1 MSIEAG
7 DPPVEAQEAAEDLEA
22 VADGLH
28 TQHYSTETS
37 VRHSVSAVYSPC
49 SWCLKPRPLQ
59 TVQRHQYF
67 GDGWGELYLCGRCTV
82 LWRLWATLSEAP
94 VGLEEYIL
102 ASVQQYTTF
111 WRGLISAF
119 WAVVP
124 RRA

>member
-1 MSIEAG
+1 MSIGAG
-7 DPPVEAQEAAEDLEA
+7 EPPVEAQEAAEDLES
-22 VADGLH
+22 VANDLH
-28 TQHYSTETS
+28 TQHYGPGPD
-37 VRHSVSAVYSPC
+37 SPQRC
-49 SWCLKPRPLQ
+49 SWCLKPRLLQ
-59 TVQRHQYF
+59 TVQRHLHL
-67 GDGWGELYLCGRCTV
+67 GDDRGELYLCGRCTV